1 MASFQDIVGNLRTKL
16 EGADPAKIKGMN
28 AVYQF
33 DLSGDNGGVF
43 HVKVA
48 DGATD
53 LVEGASDSA
62 NITITMSADDF
73 DSLLDGKLNATSAFM
88 AGKLKVKGDMSLAMK
103 LQSPARL
110 RSGQQMFSLAGKVAL
125 VTGGSRGIGRAD
137 ALALARAGADVVITD
152 ILLESDA
159 DEKVLQSTV
168 VGQVLRDRGVV
179 YAEQTAAEIRRHRTP
194 CRRF

>member
-1 MASFQDIVGNLRTKL
+1 MASFQDIIGNLRTKL
-16 EGADPAKIKGMN
+16 ESADPAKIKGMN

-43 HVKVA
+43 HVKVT

-103 LQSPARL
+103 LQS
-110 RSGQQMFSLAGKVAL
+110 
-125 VTGGSRGIGRAD
+125 
-137 ALALARAGADVVITD
+137 
-152 ILLESDA
+152 LL
-159 DEKVLQSTV
+159 
-168 VGQVLRDRGVV
+168 G
-179 YAEQTAAEIRRHRTP
+179 
-194 CRRF
+194 

>member
-103 LQSPARL
+103 LQS
-110 RSGQQMFSLAGKVAL
+110 
-125 VTGGSRGIGRAD
+125 
-137 ALALARAGADVVITD
+137 
-152 ILLESDA
+152 LL
-159 DEKVLQSTV
+159 
-168 VGQVLRDRGVV
+168 G
-179 YAEQTAAEIRRHRTP
+179 
-194 CRRF
+194 